1 MSETFHKLLLIGD
14 SGVGK
19 SCMLQRFVD
28 DKFTDA
34 FYNTIGVDFVIVSSL
49 RKLRP
54 STLMGKCKN
63 YRYGIPQDNKDSE
76 LSQLT
81 TISICLVMQGSSWHL
96 DCLRLDRLVNS
107 QKCDFLAR
115 RNR

>member
-28 DKFTDA
+28 NKFTDA
-34 FYNTIGVDFVIVSSL
+34 FYNTIGVDFVTMFLL
-49 RKLRP
+49 RKQRQCILKV
-54 STLMGKCKN
+54 KCKN
-63 YRYGIPQDNKDSE
+63 YRFGILQDKKDLE

-81 TISICLVMQGSSWHL
+81 ITSNFHKI
-96 DCLRLDRLVNS
+96 
-107 QKCDFLAR
+107 
-115 RNR
+115 

>member
-34 FYNTIGVDFVIVSSL
+34 FYNTIGVDFVHL
-49 RKLRP
+49 QRCRKP
-54 STLMGKCKN
+54 K
-63 YRYGIPQDNKDSE
+63 
-76 LSQLT
+76 LS
-81 TISICLVMQGSSWHL
+81 
-96 DCLRLDRLVNS
+96 
-107 QKCDFLAR
+107 
-115 RNR
+115 

>member
-34 FYNTIGVDFVIVSSL
+34 FYNTIGVDFVNILLS
-49 RKLRP
+49 RKPRLSKSMDIHR
-54 STLMGKCKN
+54 N
-63 YRYGIPQDNKDSE
+63 YRYGILPGRKDLE
-76 LSQLT
+76 LLQPIT
-81 TISICLVMQGSSWHL
+81 TSIYSTI
-96 DCLRLDRLVNS
+96 
-107 QKCDFLAR
+107 
-115 RNR
+115 

>member
-54 STLMGKCKN
+54 STLREKCKN
-63 YRYGIPQDNKDSE
+63 CRSGTLRDNKDSE
-76 LSQLT
+76 LSLLT
-81 TISICLVMQGSSWHL
+81 TTSIKIVMKRSSWHP
-96 DCLRLDRLVNS
+96 DCLRPDRLANS
-107 QKCDFLAR
+107 QKRDFLA
-115 RNR
+115 